1 MQDAVQAAIDLISPV
16 EDLTVTVGINSITPN
31 PAVICGGLAVVETEV
46 AGSGATWGQVTAV
59 TLEYYASADNFLT
72 STDFLLDSHT
82 FPINNTTDLYTWPLT
97 ISNNTSLLSTTKL
110 IVRATLHT
118 NCGQIISNGA
128 TEFISSA
135 TGFTITYANCPGTDL
150 AVEILSVNITPSG
163 RLFQVKYTNTGTV
176 PITTTSITRG
186 WVGGASS
193 TSTLTWT
200 GTTSATSPIQ
210 PGQSRI
216 VNQTYNTPPSQ
227 FPATG
232 YFQINT
238 VNGGTDFNPTNNY
251 STITVNQ

>member
-1 MQDAVQAAIDLISPV
+1 LDQYF
-16 EDLTVTVGINSITPN
+16 TP
-31 PAVICGGLAVVETEV
+31 
-46 AGSGATWGQVTAV
+46 S
-59 TLEYYASADNFLT
+59 S
-72 STDFLLDSHT
+72 DFLLDSHT
-82 FPINNTTDLYTWPLT
+82 FPVNNTTNIYTWP
-97 ISNNTSLLSTTKL
+97 IVFPNNTSIIGSVK
-110 IVRATLHT
+110 IFVRAILHT
-118 NCGQIISNGA
+118 NCGQIISDGA
-128 TEFISSA
+128 TEFYNGP
-135 TGFTITYANCPGTDL
+135 TGLGITVTSANCSGADL
-150 AVEILSVNITPSG
+150 GVEVLSVNTTPSG

-176 PITTTSITRG
+176 PITAASITRG

-251 STITVNQ
+251 STITVTQ